1 LVHGLEHGSN
11 VPQGQ
16 LKYVD
21 EENGYSTIFS
31 AWAVQCDQEKTTPMT
46 CDEKKQLALD
56 IKKLSGDKLK
66 KVVQIIQH
74 REHNILDFIPD
85 EIDVDFEKLKPSTL
99 RALEAF
105 VTQALRKKP
114 NQVQRKKQ
122 CCGTVR

>member
-1 LVHGLEHGSN
+1 
-11 VPQGQ
+11 
-16 LKYVD
+16 
-21 EENGYSTIFS
+21 
-31 AWAVQCDQEKTTPMT
+31 MT
-46 CDEKKQLALD
+46 CDEKKQLSLD
-56 IKKLSGDKLK
+56 INKLPGDKLE

-74 REHNILDFIPD
+74 REHNIRDFIPD

-122 CCGTVR
+122 CCGTVMVYSGSGSSSEFGKVSAPVPERDNT